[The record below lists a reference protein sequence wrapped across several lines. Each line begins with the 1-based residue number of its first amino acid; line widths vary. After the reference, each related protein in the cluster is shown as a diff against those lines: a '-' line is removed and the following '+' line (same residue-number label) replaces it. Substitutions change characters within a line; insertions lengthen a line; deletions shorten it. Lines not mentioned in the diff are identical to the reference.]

1 VPTGLVAMDE
11 DCTDAPIARHF
22 PRRELIRGAARRTL
36 SAMSTFTIHTP
47 DSAPKGSREAL
58 GALEQNVGFI
68 PNLAGTIGGSPVA
81 LQGFVAMQSALRRSG
96 LTPAEREIVG
106 ITVSRENGSAY
117 SMAAHSTFA
126 ERAGLGADEIA
137 ALRDG
142 GTLPDARHEALR
154 TFTVEVLR
162 GRGRTSADELLAA
175 GYSAENVLE
184 VVTQV
189 AYTTM
194 ANYAAGVADTPVDAA
209 FEHYA
214 WAAG

>member
-1 VPTGLVAMDE
+1 VPTGLVAMHR
-11 DCTDAPIARHF
+11 DCTAAPGARHF
-22 PRRELIRGAARRTL
+22 SRRELRCGDPARTL

-47 DSAPKGSREAL
+47 DSAPEGSRKSLE
-58 GALEQNVGFI
+58 ALEQNVGFI
-68 PNLAGTIGGSPVA
+68 PNLAATIGGSPVA
-81 LQGFVAMQSALRRSG
+81 LEAFVGMQSALRRSS

-126 ERAGLGADEIA
+126 ERVGLPADEIA

-142 GTLPDARHEALR
+142 AALADERHEALHA
-154 TFTVEVLR
+154 FTAELLR
-162 GRGRTSADELLAA
+162 SSGGVSPDNLLAA
-175 GYSAENVLE
+175 GYTAEQALE

-194 ANYAAGVADTPVDAA
+194 ANFGAGVADTPVDAA
-209 FEHYA
+209 FEAYA
-214 WAAG
+214 WAAA